1 MRLSWH
7 DHVIAIVLLIA
18 VCSLPAASYAQ
29 SPSEPSASAAIDA
42 SKPGAK
48 INRDI
53 YGQFAEHLGRGI
65 YEGVWVGE
73 NSPIPNT
80 RGFRNDVIAALRDLH
95 VPVIRWPG
103 GCFADEYHW
112 RDGIGPRAQRPVT
125 LNTNWGG
132 VPETNAFG
140 THEFLDFAE
149 MIGAD
154 AYINGNLGTGS
165 PQEMAEWLQYMTSVK
180 ETSLTALRRRNGRDR
195 PWKIAYFA
203 VGNEAWG
210 CGGDMKPDYYV
221 DLFRRTANF
230 LKTPAVAR
238 PQIIASGGNDDDT
251 KWTETLISNVHRDMD
266 AISFH
271 YYTIPG
277 DKWEAKGP
285 ATGFGEDQ
293 WISTLSHTLR
303 MDDFIAHNSAIMDKY
318 DPQKKVGFA
327 VDEWGTWYD
336 PETGREPG
344 FLYQK
349 NTLRDAIVA
358 AVNFNIFH
366 HHADRV
372 RLANIAQMINVLQAM
387 ILTDGP
393 RMVLTPTY
401 HVFRMFVP
409 FQDAISLPV
418 TLQTPRYQFGKLSV
432 PAVSASAARETNGA
446 VVVAFVNL
454 DPDKPV
460 SVAATIVGA
469 VTQHVTGTILTAS
482 AMDAQNTFDTPNAVR
497 PEAFSGATLAD
508 GKLTLTL
515 PAKSV
520 VVLEL
525 Q

>member
-1 MRLSWH
+1 
-7 DHVIAIVLLIA
+7 
-18 VCSLPAASYAQ
+18 
-29 SPSEPSASAAIDA
+29 
-42 SKPGAK
+42 
-48 INRDI
+48 
-53 YGQFAEHLGRGI
+53 
-65 YEGVWVGE
+65 
-73 NSPIPNT
+73 
-80 RGFRNDVIAALRDLH
+80 
-95 VPVIRWPG
+95 
-103 GCFADEYHW
+103 
-112 RDGIGPRAQRPVT
+112 
-125 LNTNWGG
+125 
-132 VPETNAFG
+132 
-140 THEFLDFAE
+140 
-149 MIGAD
+149 
-154 AYINGNLGTGS
+154 
-165 PQEMAEWLQYMTSVK
+165 
-180 ETSLTALRRRNGRDR
+180 
-195 PWKIAYFA
+195 
-203 VGNEAWG
+203 
-210 CGGDMKPDYYV
+210 
-221 DLFRRTANF
+221 
-230 LKTPAVAR
+230 
-238 PQIIASGGNDDDT
+238 
-251 KWTETLISNVHRDMD
+251 
-266 AISFH
+266 
-271 YYTIPG
+271 
-277 DKWEAKGP
+277 
-285 ATGFGEDQ
+285 
-293 WISTLSHTLR
+293 